1 MTAMSMKTLTAP
13 IAPSEVSSSES
24 LQNRLSRLVAP
35 YLMYVVFAALIVFF
49 AVQSPVFFTTSN
61 FLNIGQQTALVTIVA
76 VGMTFVIIS
85 GEIDLSVGASLALSG
100 VSAALAMQSTNGNL
114 LVGVTVGLSVGALI
128 GLINGLITTGLG
140 IPSFLVTLATL
151 GIARGLALM
160 ISQGQPVLIPNSDY
174 WNLFN
179 SARVFGV
186 PVPMLWTVLV
196 LLVGVYLLHVSAYGR
211 RIYATGGNRQAAR
224 YSGIL
229 VNRVKIWAFVLTGA
243 AAGFAGLIWTAR
255 AQAARPDVGS
265 GMELDVIAAVILGGT
280 NLFGGKGMILGTL
293 IGSLMIG
300 VINNGLTLMGVS
312 SSAQMM
318 VKGGIIIIA
327 VALSTLRR
335 K

>member
-1 MTAMSMKTLTAP
+1 MSTKEA
-13 IAPSEVSSSES
+13 IAPTGTTEITSSKA
-24 LQNRLSRLVAP
+24 LQKNFSRAAAP
-35 YLMYVVFAALIVFF
+35 YLMYGVFVALIVFF
-49 AVQSPVFFTTSN
+49 SLQSPVFFTASN
-61 FLNIGQQTALVTIVA
+61 FLNIGQQTALVTIIA

-100 VSAALAMQSTNGNL
+100 VAAALAMESTGGNL
-114 LVGVTVGLSVGALI
+114 LVGVVVGLSVGALI
-128 GLINGLITTGLG
+128 GLVNGLITTGLG

-160 ISQGQPVLIPNSDY
+160 ISQGQPVLIANSDY

-179 SARVFGV
+179 SARVFGI
-186 PVPMLWTVLV
+186 PVPMLWTVFV
-196 LLVGVYLLHVSAYGR
+196 LLIGVYLLHVSAYGR
-211 RIYATGGNRQAAR
+211 RVYAVGGNRKAAL
-224 YSGIL
+224 YSGIM

-255 AQAARPDVGS
+255 AQAARPDTGN

-280 NLFGGKGMILGTL
+280 SLFGGKGMILGTL
-293 IGSLMIG
+293 VGSLIIG

-312 SSAQMM
+312 SSAQMI
-318 VKGGIIIIA
+318 VKGAIIIVA

-335 K
+335 R